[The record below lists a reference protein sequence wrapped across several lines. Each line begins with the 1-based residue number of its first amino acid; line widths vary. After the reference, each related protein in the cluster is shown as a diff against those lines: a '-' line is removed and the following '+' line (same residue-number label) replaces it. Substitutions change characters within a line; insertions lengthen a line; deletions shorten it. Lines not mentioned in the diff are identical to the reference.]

1 MNGEERETSTHVMKP
16 KTSRSTGDQEPQS
29 GRTPWLSAA
38 AKGERD
44 LQTRLQGGRE
54 MEGFKEWRL
63 ACVDLPACP
72 SAFFPFPLPF
82 PFTYP
87 LLSGGLQRISKYR
100 GVVMVHGS
108 IQGKGGR
115 RCGCHAM
122 EKMHHGWSPER
133 GWRRRDPRGDADQER
148 SGQRWGAAVQG
159 RHGGT
164 ESEKM
169 SGLFVN
175 FYHTV
180 RLDPRT
186 GLTLV

>member
-54 MEGFKEWRL
+54 REGFEEWRL
-63 ACVDLPACP
+63 ACVDLSARP
-72 SAFFPFPLPF
+72 SAFFPLPF
-82 PFTYP
+82 PSISP

-108 IQGKGGR
+108 IQGKGGGGVAAMPWR
-115 RCGCHAM
+115 RCTMGD
-122 EKMHHGWSPER
+122 
-133 GWRRRDPRGDADQER
+133 RRREEGEGEIREGTQIRRDLDRGGVRPCRAGVGER
-148 SGQRWGAAVQG
+148 RVKRGPACLLIFTTR
-159 RHGGT
+159 
-164 ESEKM
+164 
-169 SGLFVN
+169 
-175 FYHTV
+175 
-180 RLDPRT
+180 
-186 GLTLV
+186 